1 MNIKLIVISKTDQP
15 YLQEGIDIYVKRLRH
30 YTNFEIDV
38 IPALKDQKGASPE
51 EIKEREA
58 ALLLKRLEGADR
70 IILLDEHGKE
80 HTSVGF
86 SQYLQKQ
93 MNAGTRTLAGYLL
106 HRTTEIDV
114 NEVGMRLLYD
124 TCSIGHCFW
133 FASVDLDSHRPLFVM
148 NSQFARSGR
157 DIPHQGISI
166 DELRIHTVGSVAFTK
181 HTKRR
186 IRDILHRGQI

>member
-1 MNIKLIVISKTDQP
+1 MNIKLLVISKTDQP

-93 MNAGTRTLAGYLL
+93 MNAGTRNL
-106 HRTTEIDV
+106 V
-114 NEVGMRLLYD
+114 FVVGGAFGFAPSVYAVAHDKISLSQMTFNHQMVRL
-124 TCSIGHCFW
+124 F
-133 FASVDLDSHRPLFVM
+133 FVEHL
-148 NSQFARSGR
+148 SR
-157 DIPHQGISI
+157 
-166 DELRIHTVGSVAFTK
+166 AFT
-181 HTKRR
+181 
-186 IRDILHRGQI
+186 ILRHEPYHNE